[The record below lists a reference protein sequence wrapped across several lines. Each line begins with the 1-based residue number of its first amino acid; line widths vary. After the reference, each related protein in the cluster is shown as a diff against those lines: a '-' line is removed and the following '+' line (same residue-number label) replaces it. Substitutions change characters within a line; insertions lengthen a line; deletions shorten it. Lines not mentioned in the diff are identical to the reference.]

1 MKVART
7 TNNSS
12 VSGNT
17 LYEAT
22 TSLACSSNTQES
34 QRLSH
39 DASVQTNSCTVF
51 QVNPVHTT
59 DLSRSLSDTQISLT
73 RTSSQTDINA
83 IPCMVVN
90 NTPYQEEEISAG
102 IPQGTPIYSLN
113 SAPYQQ
119 EVISDGSPPVT
130 SIGSLSNTPYEQEE
144 ISNDYSHVISIDS
157 FNNTSF
163 QEEEIVEDYPQTT
176 SVDSSEAPILDS
188 TINEDEIKKNKME
201 EINPT
206 GYKNGDNIVD
216 ILNVG
221 SLSIPDCIMNE
232 LRDMNMCLGY
242 MDNMTMTNPL
252 EHVAC
257 YETGNFI
264 IFFSFKIKL
273 ILEIN
278 LIILISLQHDDSC
291 VSPSDFSLSIQY
303 FFSIFKV
310 FLLPTL

>member
-17 LYEAT
+17 LYEGSS
-22 TSLACSSNTQES
+22 SLACSSNTQDS

-39 DASVQTNSCTVF
+39 DASVQTNPCTVF

-73 RTSSQTDINA
+73 RTCSQTDING
-83 IPCMVVN
+83 IPCMVENNTPHQQEETSASIPQVTSICSLN
-90 NTPYQEEEISAG
+90 NTPYQ
-102 IPQGTPIYSLN
+102 
-113 SAPYQQ
+113 Q
-119 EVISDGSPPVT
+119 EAISDGSPPVS
-130 SIGSLSNTPYEQEE
+130 SIGFLSDTPYQEG
-144 ISNDYSHVISIDS
+144 ISNDYPQIASGRSLNRPHI
-157 FNNTSF
+157 
-163 QEEEIVEDYPQTT
+163 QRAEIIGGYPQTT
-176 SVDSSEAPILDS
+176 LVGSSAAPKLDS
-188 TINEDEIKKNKME
+188 TVNEGEIKKNKKE
-201 EINPT
+201 EMNPN
-206 GYKNGDNIVD
+206 GCKNGDNIVD

-257 YETGNFI
+257 FETGNFI
-264 IFFSFKIKL
+264 LLCSFKIKF
-273 ILEIN
+273 ILR
-278 LIILISLQHDDSC
+278 
-291 VSPSDFSLSIQY
+291 
-303 FFSIFKV
+303 
-310 FLLPTL
+310 